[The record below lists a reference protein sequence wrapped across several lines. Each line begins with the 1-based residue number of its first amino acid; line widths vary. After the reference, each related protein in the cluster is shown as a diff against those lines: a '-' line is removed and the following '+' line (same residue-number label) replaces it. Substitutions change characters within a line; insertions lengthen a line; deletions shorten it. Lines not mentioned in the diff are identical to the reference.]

1 MLSEVS
7 QRKERYCEAPLI
19 CRMEK
24 ETIQRELINKTGTQS
39 QIREGNFGC
48 QRRSMGG
55 RESQGVWDGHGH
67 TALFIM
73 ENQQG
78 PAGQHRGL
86 CSLLCNNLMVP
97 RGEDGG
103 RDGQGVWDGH
113 GHTAVPGASV
123 RNSTRD
129 KAMWKSS
136 DGKANQTSGFPPG
149 IS

>member
-7 QRKERYCEAPLI
+7 QRKERQYEAPLI

-67 TALFIM
+67 TA
-73 ENQQG
+73 
-78 PAGQHRGL
+78 
-86 CSLLCNNLMVP
+86 
-97 RGEDGG
+97 
-103 RDGQGVWDGH
+103 
-113 GHTAVPGASV
+113 VPGASV
-123 RNSTRD
+123 RNPTRD
-129 KAMWKSS
+129 KVMRQSS
-136 DGKANQTSGFPPG
+136 DGKANQTSGFLPG